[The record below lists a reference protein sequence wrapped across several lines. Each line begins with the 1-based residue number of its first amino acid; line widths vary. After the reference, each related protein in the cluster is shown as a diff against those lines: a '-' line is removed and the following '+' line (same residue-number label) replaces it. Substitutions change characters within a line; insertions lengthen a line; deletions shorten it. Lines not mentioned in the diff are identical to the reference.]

1 MDTLIVILIVGLAT
15 AFSTEFIGSLNF
27 TPFDTRTIKSWATI
41 PLVFIYHWVL
51 GTSGGMMFIGGLA
64 SAFISLTVV
73 VLVTNIDT
81 GVTEIRRGRR
91 G

>member
-73 VLVTNIDT
+73 VLVSSIDT